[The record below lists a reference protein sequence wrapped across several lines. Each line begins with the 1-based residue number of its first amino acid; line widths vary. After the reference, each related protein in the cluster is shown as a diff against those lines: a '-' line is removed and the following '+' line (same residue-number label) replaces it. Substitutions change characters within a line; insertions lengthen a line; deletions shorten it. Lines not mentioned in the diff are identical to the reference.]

1 MKPEKCVVFE
11 DSKAGLRATLAA
23 GMYAIG
29 VGNPIILKS
38 SNEVVPTLFAF
49 QVSKLF

>member
-1 MKPEKCVVFE
+1 MKPEKCLVFE
-11 DSKAGLRATLAA
+11 DSKVGLRATLAV

-38 SNEVVPTLFAF
+38 SNEVVPTLSAL
-49 QVSKLF
+49 QIGKLF